1 MKKKFE
7 DSRDTLSSNV
17 KQELPQ
23 AFNAP
28 KKMNHINNIENLE
41 ELKQKVNSCP
51 DFIYNPQFD
60 NSLKKLETEND
71 KKFSDHAISKMLL
84 MGQDEVDSI
93 YQNIIKKAKK
103 FFLRN

>member
-7 DSRDTLSSNV
+7 DSTDTNV
-17 KQELPQ
+17 KQEPPQ
-23 AFNAP
+23 TFNAP
-28 KKMNHINNIENLE
+28 KKMSHINNIENLE

-60 NSLKKLETEND
+60 NSLKKLEMESD

-84 MGQDEVDSI
+84 IGQDEVDSI